1 MKKCN
6 HTHRTEMCQKTID
19 YIDERL
25 EKMSILTA
33 AYGTK
38 SKLDAGENHQKE
50 MDRLHKEIW
59 EFAPEYY
66 KTIAND

>member
-50 MDRLHKEIW
+50 MD
-59 EFAPEYY
+59 
-66 KTIAND
+66 